1 MGIKGQVLS
10 SIALIYGEIG
20 PGERVALSKLAVK
33 QVEGTGRPLRIAID
47 ISIWSFQTQAGKGN
61 PHNLRIYGIEYKIRS
76 VDANATASGG
86 KNPALRTLYYRL
98 LRLLSFS
105 IQPLFVF
112 DGPNK
117 PPVKRNARTGQ
128 HSPSSLDY
136 ISKQLLKLF
145 GFPFHVAPG
154 EAEAECALLQQHGI
168 VDAVLSEDVD
178 TLMFGCGLSMRNWSG
193 ELNKTPSHV
202 NLYDAEKIKQGKSGL
217 DREGMVLVALLS
229 GGDYVTEGIP
239 GCGIKIACEA
249 ARAGFGKELCA
260 LSRKDAV
267 GRGLWR
273 KKLAHEFHTNENK
286 YFKAVHKA
294 IKLPASFPDK
304 TILGYY
310 THPVVSSTNNVEKL
324 RNELRWNQEIDVA
337 GLRSFAAEAFDWT
350 CISGARKFVRCMA
363 PALLVHKLRSFSEE
377 GAATSEGQD
386 PKLITALCG
395 RREHMSSDGEPE
407 LRVVYVPADIVGLDL
422 EAEDP
427 DPQDDQVND
436 TSDDDL
442 STLGHDGDH
451 QNEPGSPTRR
461 PAPSTYDPMRPQ
473 KDWILET
480 FVKLGAPLMVEDWEE
495 SRRNP
500 KKYVVAK
507 GKVKKAAAKTKPAKK
522 VTATGGMKHG
532 ALDSYG
538 KFGKPGL
545 QIDPK
550 PVSNR
555 LLKSRVV
562 DASSDNELPPLFLA
576 PSIPN
581 AISSPT
587 RLVSQMSIHV
597 SSMAELACSLT
608 SSHKATQSLT
618 ERDPSVI
625 DLSSPSQRRADRIIN
640 SRSLCQPSR
649 RPSQAPLQSP
659 TKARKPK
666 KVVHKP
672 ISSLD
677 DLSTP
682 SLETLARNPWTLSQR
697 PPDTLNAKLPR
708 GARYSAL
715 GIYGPTD
722 TSSEVDATSDVESN
736 DNGLQ
741 SPPSSPTAPVQPW
754 KHTRS
759 QSSSSCCSAR
769 SAPRSRDRSLTPSK
783 VGREPDEPAA
793 SLPTPPSRRKTIPHP
808 CKKCTPRKSSGED
821 VFRRLDFGKAQ
832 SQGSESCGSRQ
843 ASSPGLPDL
852 ETLLSATLSI
862 STTKHETARS
872 PSIVEIFSSPPS
884 TNEPNRHPIKSIEDA
899 VLKPEDD
906 KERRRERPKRR
917 IVLRQSQEGAWRVE
931 EDVGTGRRSGKGGWR
946 QSQIEVLDMTEE
958 F

>member
-1 MGIKGQVLS
+1 MGIKGQHL
-10 SIALIYGEIG
+10 
-20 PGERVALSKLAVK
+20 
-33 QVEGTGRPLRIAID
+33 
-47 ISIWSFQTQAGKGN
+47 
-61 PHNLRIYGIEYKIRS
+61 RS
-76 VDANATASGG
+76 VDADATTPGG
-86 KNPALRTLYYRL
+86 KNPTLRTLYYRL

-128 HSPSSLDY
+128 HAPSSLDY
-136 ISKQLLKLF
+136 ISKQLLKFF

-229 GGDYVTEGIP
+229 GGDYVTEGVP

-249 ARAGFGKELCA
+249 ARAGFGKELCT

-273 KKLAHEFHTNENK
+273 EKLAHEFRTNENK

-294 IKLPASFPDK
+294 IKLPATFPDK

-310 THPVVSSTNNVEKL
+310 THPVVSSTDNVEKL
-324 RNELRWNQEIDVA
+324 RTELQWNQEIDIA

-350 CISGARKFVRCMA
+350 CVSGARKFVRCLA
-363 PALLVHKLRSFSEE
+363 PALLVHKLQTSSEE
-377 GAATSEGQD
+377 GAATREGQE

-407 LRVVYVPADIVGLDL
+407 LRVVYVPANIVGLDL

-427 DPQDDQVND
+427 DPQYDQVDD

-442 STLGHDGDH
+442 LTLGHDGDH
-451 QNEPGSPTRR
+451 PNAPGSPTRR
-461 PAPSTYDPMRPQ
+461 RAPSTYDPTQPQ
-473 KDWILET
+473 KDWVLET

-500 KKYVVAK
+500 KKYVVVK
-507 GKVKKAAAKTKPAKK
+507 GKARNAAAKTKPAKK
-522 VTATGGMKHG
+522 VTAKGGMKHG
-532 ALDSYG
+532 ALDSFV
-538 KFGKPGL
+538 KVGKPGL
-545 QIDPK
+545 QADPK
-550 PVSNR
+550 PFSKK
-555 LLKSRVV
+555 LLESRVV

-576 PSIPN
+576 PSIPD

-587 RLVSQMSIHV
+587 RLVPQMSTHI

-608 SSHKATQSLT
+608 SSPKITQTLT
-618 ERDPSVI
+618 ERDPSVT
-625 DLSSPSQRRADRIIN
+625 DLSSQSQRRADRIID
-640 SRSLCQPSR
+640 SRDPCQASR
-649 RPSQAPLQSP
+649 RPNHAPIKSP

-666 KVVHKP
+666 KIVHKP
-672 ISSLD
+672 ISTLD
-677 DLSTP
+677 NFSTP
-682 SLETLARNPWTLSQR
+682 SLKTLARNPWTLSQR

-722 TSSEVDATSDVESN
+722 TSSEVEASSDVESN

-741 SPPSSPTAPVQPW
+741 SPPSSPTAPVQLR
-754 KHTRS
+754 KHTRP
-759 QSSSSCCSAR
+759 QSSGSYCSAG
-769 SAPRSRDRSLTPSK
+769 SASRTRDRSLTPSK
-783 VGREPDEPAA
+783 VERDPNEPAA
-793 SLPTPPSRRKTIPHP
+793 SLPTPPSRRKTIPP
-808 CKKCTPRKSSGED
+808 SRKKCTPRKPSGED
-821 VFRRLDFGKAQ
+821 VIRRLDFRKAQ
-832 SQGSESCGSRQ
+832 TQGSKSCGSNQ
-843 ASSPGLPDL
+843 ASSSPGLPEF
-852 ETLLSATLSI
+852 ETLLSATLPI
-862 STTKHETARS
+862 STPKHETARS
-872 PSIVEIFSSPPS
+872 PSIVEIFSSPPATS
-884 TNEPNRHPIKSIEDA
+884 KPNRRPTKSINDP
-899 VLKPEDD
+899 VLKPEED

-917 IVLRQSQEGAWRVE
+917 IVLRQSLEGAWRVE
-931 EDVGTGRRSGKGGWR
+931 EDMGTGRRSGKSGWR
-946 QSQIEVLDMTEE
+946 QSQIEVLDMTEG